1 MKTTL
6 LINESQKRMI
16 LKESIVDNIRKS
28 IEEGYEYT
36 AKVLSDVKKDYGLN
50 LEFLITWGASIGG
63 FIAPVGDF
71 VQGKYP
77 QITDIELSLIL
88 TGIIAVHYLDNKK
101 QIEKILLKI
110 KEEGLS
116 EVFKVGLDKSNELKD
131 VLFNFLESL
140 NITFFKV
147 SKMMSYAFI
156 VPILLMIFS
165 MVKSNNLNVSDAKE
179 VALRIIGSGIV
190 SLSGIVVRDL
200 VTKIIKRFK
209 D

>member
-1 MKTTL
+1 MKTTII
-6 LINESQKRMI
+6 INEQQKKLI

-36 AKVLSDVKKDYGLN
+36 TKVLSDVKKDYGLN

-116 EVFKVGLDKSNELKD
+116 DVFKVGLKKSNELKNT
-131 VLFNFLESL
+131 LFNFLESL
-140 NITFFKV
+140 NITLFKV
-147 SKMMSYAFI
+147 SKIMSYAFI
-156 VPILLMIFS
+156 VPILLMIFN
-165 MVKSNNLNVSDAKE
+165 MVKSGQISTSDAKE
-179 VALRIIGSGIV
+179 ITIRIVGSGVV

-200 VTKIIKRFK
+200 VTKLIKRFR

>member
-116 EVFKVGLDKSNELKD
+116 DVFKVGLDKSNELKD

-200 VTKIIKRFK
+200 VTKLIKRFK

>member
-1 MKTTL
+1 MKTTII
-6 LINESQKRMI
+6 INEQQKKLI

-36 AKVLSDVKKDYGLN
+36 TKVLSDVKKDYGLN

-116 EVFKVGLDKSNELKD
+116 DVFKVGLKKSNELKNT
-131 VLFNFLESL
+131 LFNFLESL
-140 NITFFKV
+140 NITLFKV
-147 SKMMSYAFI
+147 SKIMSYAFI
-156 VPILLMIFS
+156 VPILLMIFN
-165 MVKSNNLNVSDAKE
+165 MVKSGQISPSDAKE
-179 VALRIIGSGIV
+179 ITIRIVGSGVV

-200 VTKIIKRFK
+200 VTKLIKRFR

>member
-6 LINESQKRMI
+6 LITESQKRMI

-71 VQGKYP
+71 VQGKFP
-77 QITDIELSLIL
+77 QISDIELSLIL

-116 EVFKVGLDKSNELKD
+116 DVFKVGLDKSNELKE

-165 MVKSNNLNVSDAKE
+165 MVKSNNLNISDAKE
-179 VALRIIGSGIV
+179 VALRIVGSGIV

-200 VTKIIKRFK
+200 VTKLIKRFR

>member
-1 MKTTL
+1 MKTTII
-6 LINESQKRMI
+6 INEQQKKLI

-28 IEEGYEYT
+28 IEEGYEYST
-36 AKVLSDVKKDYGLN
+36 KVLSEVKKDYGLN
-50 LEFLITWGASIGG
+50 LDFLITWGASIGG
-63 FIAPVGDF
+63 FMSPIGEF
-71 VQGKYP
+71 VQGRYP
-77 QITDIELSLIL
+77 SLTDVELSLIL

-101 QIEKILLKI
+101 DIEKILLKI

-116 EVFKVGLDKSNELKD
+116 EAFKVGLKKSNELKNT
-131 VLFNFLESL
+131 LFNFLESL

-156 VPILLMIFS
+156 VPILLMIFN
-165 MVKSNNLNVSDAKE
+165 MVKSGQISPSDAKE
-179 VALRIIGSGIV
+179 ITVRIIGSGVV

-200 VTKIIKRFK
+200 VTKLIKRFR

>member
-28 IEEGYEYT
+28 VEEGYEYT

-116 EVFKVGLDKSNELKD
+116 DVFKVGLDKSNELKD

-200 VTKIIKRFK
+200 VTKLIKRFK

>member
-6 LINESQKRMI
+6 LITESQKRMI

-36 AKVLSDVKKDYGLN
+36 AKVLSEVKKDYGLN

-88 TGIIAVHYLDNKK
+88 TGIIAIHYLDNKK

-116 EVFKVGLDKSNELKD
+116 DVFKVGLDKSNELKD

-200 VTKIIKRFK
+200 VTKLIKRFK

>member
-6 LINESQKRMI
+6 LITESQKRMI

-71 VQGKYP
+71 VQGKFP
-77 QITDIELSLIL
+77 QISDIELSLIL

-101 QIEKILLKI
+101 EIEKILLKI

-116 EVFKVGLDKSNELKD
+116 DVFKVGLNKSNELKE

-165 MVKSNNLNVSDAKE
+165 MVKSNNLNLSDAKE
-179 VALRIIGSGIV
+179 VALRIVGSGVV

-200 VTKIIKRFK
+200 ITKLIKRFK

>member
-77 QITDIELSLIL
+77 QISDVELSLIL

-116 EVFKVGLDKSNELKD
+116 DVFKVGLDKSNELKE

-179 VALRIIGSGIV
+179 VALRIVGSGIV

-200 VTKIIKRFK
+200 VTKLIKRFR

>member
-1 MKTTL
+1 MKTTII
-6 LINESQKRMI
+6 INEQQKKLI

-28 IEEGYEYT
+28 IEEGYEYST
-36 AKVLSDVKKDYGLN
+36 KVLSEVKKDYGLN
-50 LEFLITWGASIGG
+50 LDFLITWGASIGG
-63 FIAPVGDF
+63 FISPIGEF
-71 VQGKYP
+71 VQGRYP
-77 QITDIELSLIL
+77 SLTDVELSLIL

-101 QIEKILLKI
+101 DIEKILLKI

-116 EVFKVGLDKSNELKD
+116 EAFKVGLKKSNELKNT
-131 VLFNFLESL
+131 LFNFLESL

-156 VPILLMIFS
+156 VPILLMIFN
-165 MVKSNNLNVSDAKE
+165 MVKSGQISPSDAKE
-179 VALRIIGSGIV
+179 ITVRIIGSGVV

-200 VTKIIKRFK
+200 VTKLIKRFR

>member
-6 LINESQKRMI
+6 LITESQKRMI

-71 VQGKYP
+71 VQGKFP
-77 QITDIELSLIL
+77 QISDVELSLIL

-116 EVFKVGLDKSNELKD
+116 DVFKVGLDKSNELKD
-131 VLFNFLESL
+131 TLFNFLESL

-165 MVKSNNLNVSDAKE
+165 MVKSNNLNLSDAKE
-179 VALRIIGSGIV
+179 VALRIVGSGVV

-200 VTKIIKRFK
+200 ITKLIKRFK

>member
-1 MKTTL
+1 MKTTII
-6 LINESQKRMI
+6 INEQQKKLI

-28 IEEGYEYT
+28 IEEGYEYST
-36 AKVLSDVKKDYGLN
+36 KVLSEVKKDYGLN
-50 LEFLITWGASIGG
+50 LDFLITWGASIGG
-63 FIAPVGDF
+63 FISPIGEF
-71 VQGKYP
+71 VQGRYP
-77 QITDIELSLIL
+77 SLTDVELSLIL

-101 QIEKILLKI
+101 DIEKILLKI

-116 EVFKVGLDKSNELKD
+116 EAFKVGLKKSNELKNT
-131 VLFNFLESL
+131 LFNFLESL

-156 VPILLMIFS
+156 VPILLMIFN
-165 MVKSNNLNVSDAKE
+165 MVKSGQISPSDAKE
-179 VALRIIGSGIV
+179 ITVRIIGSGVV

-200 VTKIIKRFK
+200 ITKLIKRFK

>member
-6 LINESQKRMI
+6 LITESQKRMI

-71 VQGKYP
+71 VQGKFP
-77 QITDIELSLIL
+77 QISDIELSLIL

-101 QIEKILLKI
+101 EIEKILQKI
-110 KEEGLS
+110 KEDGLS
-116 EVFKVGLDKSNELKD
+116 DAFKLGLKKSNELKD
-131 VLFNFLESL
+131 TLFKFLESL

-165 MVKSNNLNVSDAKE
+165 MVKSNNLNLSDAKE
-179 VALRIIGSGIV
+179 VALRIVGSGVV

-200 VTKIIKRFK
+200 ITKLIKRFK

>member
-6 LINESQKRMI
+6 LINESQKRTI

-71 VQGKYP
+71 VQGKFP
-77 QITDIELSLIL
+77 QISDIELSLIL

-116 EVFKVGLDKSNELKD
+116 DVFKVGLDKSNELKE

-165 MVKSNNLNVSDAKE
+165 MVKSNNLNISDAKE
-179 VALRIIGSGIV
+179 VALRIVGSGIV

-200 VTKIIKRFK
+200 VTKLIKRFR

>member
-36 AKVLSDVKKDYGLN
+36 AKVLSDVKKDYGVN

-63 FIAPVGDF
+63 FIAPIGEF
-71 VQGKYP
+71 IQGRHP
-77 QITDIELSLIL
+77 EISEVELSLIL

-101 QIEKILLKI
+101 EIEKILQKI
-110 KEEGLS
+110 KEDGLS
-116 EVFKVGLDKSNELKD
+116 DAFKLGLKKSNELKD
-131 VLFNFLESL
+131 TLFKFLESL

-156 VPILLMIFS
+156 VPILLMLFN
-165 MVKSNNLNVSDAKE
+165 MVKSSEINVSDAKE
-179 VALRIIGSGIV
+179 IALRIVGSGIV

-200 VTKIIKRFK
+200 ITKLIKRFK

>member
-1 MKTTL
+1 MKTTII
-6 LINESQKRMI
+6 INEQQKKLI

-28 IEEGYEYT
+28 IEEGYEYST
-36 AKVLSDVKKDYGLN
+36 KVLSEVKKDYGLN
-50 LEFLITWGASIGG
+50 LDFLITWGASIGG
-63 FIAPVGDF
+63 FISPIGEF

-77 QITDIELSLIL
+77 SLTDVELSLIL

-101 QIEKILLKI
+101 DIEKILLKI

-116 EVFKVGLDKSNELKD
+116 EAFKVGLKKSNELKNT
-131 VLFNFLESL
+131 LFNFLESL

-156 VPILLMIFS
+156 VPILLMIFN
-165 MVKSNNLNVSDAKE
+165 MVKSGQISPSDAKE
-179 VALRIIGSGIV
+179 ITVRIIGSGVV

-200 VTKIIKRFK
+200 VTKLIKRFR

>member
-1 MKTTL
+1 MKTTII
-6 LINESQKRMI
+6 INEQQKKLI

-28 IEEGYEYT
+28 IEEGYEYST
-36 AKVLSDVKKDYGLN
+36 KVLSEVKKDYGLN
-50 LEFLITWGASIGG
+50 LDFLITWGASIGG
-63 FIAPVGDF
+63 FISPIGEF
-71 VQGKYP
+71 VQGRYP
-77 QITDIELSLIL
+77 SLTDVELSLIL

-101 QIEKILLKI
+101 DIEKILLKI

-116 EVFKVGLDKSNELKD
+116 EAFKVGLKKSNELKNT
-131 VLFNFLESL
+131 LFNFLESL

-156 VPILLMIFS
+156 VPILLMIFN
-165 MVKSNNLNVSDAKE
+165 MVKSGQISPSDAKE
-179 VALRIIGSGIV
+179 ITLRIIGSGVV

-200 VTKIIKRFK
+200 VTKLIKRFR

>member
-63 FIAPVGDF
+63 FIAPIGDF
-71 VQGKYP
+71 IQGKNP
-77 QITDIELSLIL
+77 QISDVELSLIL

-116 EVFKVGLDKSNELKD
+116 DVFKVGLDKSNELKD
-131 VLFNFLESL
+131 TLFNFLESL

-165 MVKSNNLNVSDAKE
+165 MVKSNNLNISDAKE
-179 VALRIIGSGIV
+179 VALRIIGSGVI

-200 VTKIIKRFK
+200 ITKLIKRFR

>member
-1 MKTTL
+1 MKTTII
-6 LINESQKRMI
+6 INEQQKKLI

-36 AKVLSDVKKDYGLN
+36 AKVLSDVKKDYGVN

-63 FIAPVGDF
+63 FIAPIGEF
-71 VQGKYP
+71 IQGRYP
-77 QITDIELSLIL
+77 EISEVELSLIL

-101 QIEKILLKI
+101 EIEKILQKI
-110 KEEGLS
+110 KEDGLS
-116 EVFKVGLDKSNELKD
+116 DAFKLGLKKSNELKD
-131 VLFNFLESL
+131 TLFNFLESL

-156 VPILLMIFS
+156 VPILLMLFN
-165 MVKSNNLNVSDAKE
+165 MVKSHEINVSDAKE
-179 VALRIIGSGIV
+179 IALRIVGSGIV

-200 VTKIIKRFK
+200 VTKLIKRFK

>member
-6 LINESQKRMI
+6 LINKSQKRMI

-28 IEEGYEYT
+28 VEEGYEYT
-36 AKVLSDVKKDYGLN
+36 TKVLSDVKKDYGLN

-101 QIEKILLKI
+101 QIQKILLKI

-116 EVFKVGLDKSNELKD
+116 DVFKVGLDKSNELKD
-131 VLFNFLESL
+131 ALFNFLESL

-179 VALRIIGSGIV
+179 VTLRIIGSGIV

-200 VTKIIKRFK
+200 VTKIIKRFRN
-209 D
+209 

>member
-6 LINESQKRMI
+6 LITESQKRMI

-36 AKVLSDVKKDYGLN
+36 AKVLSEVKKDYGLN

-88 TGIIAVHYLDNKK
+88 TGIIAIHYLDNKK

-116 EVFKVGLDKSNELKD
+116 DVFKVGLDKSNELKD

-165 MVKSNNLNVSDAKE
+165 MVKSNNLNVPDAKE

-200 VTKIIKRFK
+200 ISKLIKRFR

>member
-63 FIAPVGDF
+63 FIAPIGDF
-71 VQGKYP
+71 IQGKNP
-77 QITDIELSLIL
+77 QISDVELSLIL

-116 EVFKVGLDKSNELKD
+116 DVFKVGLDKSNELKD
-131 VLFNFLESL
+131 TLFNFLESL

-165 MVKSNNLNVSDAKE
+165 MVKSNNLNISDAKE
-179 VALRIIGSGIV
+179 VALRIIGSGVV

-200 VTKIIKRFK
+200 ITKLIKRFR

>member
-116 EVFKVGLDKSNELKD
+116 DVFKVGLDKSNELKD
-131 VLFNFLESL
+131 TLFNFLESL

-179 VALRIIGSGIV
+179 VALRIIGSGVV

-200 VTKIIKRFK
+200 ITKLIKRFR

>member
-6 LINESQKRMI
+6 LITESQKRMI

-36 AKVLSDVKKDYGLN
+36 AKLLSDVKKDYGLN

-71 VQGKYP
+71 VQGKFP
-77 QITDIELSLIL
+77 QISDIELSLIL

-101 QIEKILLKI
+101 EIEKILLKI

-116 EVFKVGLDKSNELKD
+116 DVFKVGLNKSNELKE

-165 MVKSNNLNVSDAKE
+165 MVKSNNLNLSDAKE
-179 VALRIIGSGIV
+179 VALRIVGSGVV

-200 VTKIIKRFK
+200 ITKLIKRFR

>member
-1 MKTTL
+1 MKTTII
-6 LINESQKRMI
+6 INEQQKKLI

-28 IEEGYEYT
+28 IEEGYEYST
-36 AKVLSDVKKDYGLN
+36 KVLSEVKKDYGLN
-50 LEFLITWGASIGG
+50 LDFLITWGASIGG
-63 FIAPVGDF
+63 FISPIGEF

-77 QITDIELSLIL
+77 SLTDVELSLIL

-101 QIEKILLKI
+101 EIGKILLKI

-116 EVFKVGLDKSNELKD
+116 DAFKVGLKKSNELKD
-131 VLFNFLESL
+131 TLFNFLESL

-156 VPILLMIFS
+156 VPILLMLFN
-165 MVKSNNLNVSDAKE
+165 MVKSGQISPSDAKE
-179 VALRIIGSGIV
+179 IALRIVGSGIV

-200 VTKIIKRFK
+200 VTKLIKRFK

>member
-200 VTKIIKRFK
+200 VTKLIKRFR

>member
-6 LINESQKRMI
+6 LITESQKRMI

-63 FIAPVGDF
+63 FIAPIGEF
-71 VQGKYP
+71 IQGRYP
-77 QITDIELSLIL
+77 EISEVELSLIL
-88 TGIIAVHYLDNKK
+88 TGIISVHYLDNKK
-101 QIEKILLKI
+101 EIEKILQKI
-110 KEEGLS
+110 KEDGLS
-116 EVFKVGLDKSNELKD
+116 DAFKLGLKKSNELKD
-131 VLFNFLESL
+131 TLFKFLESL

-156 VPILLMIFS
+156 VPILLMLFN
-165 MVKSNNLNVSDAKE
+165 MVKSSEINVSDAKE
-179 VALRIIGSGIV
+179 IALRIVGSGIV

-200 VTKIIKRFK
+200 ITKLIKRFK

>member
-1 MKTTL
+1 
-6 LINESQKRMI
+6 
-16 LKESIVDNIRKS
+16 
-28 IEEGYEYT
+28 
-36 AKVLSDVKKDYGLN
+36 VKKDYGLN

-116 EVFKVGLDKSNELKD
+116 DVFKVGLDKSNELKD

-200 VTKIIKRFK
+200 ISKLIKRFR

>member
-71 VQGKYP
+71 VQGKFP
-77 QITDIELSLIL
+77 QISDIELSLIL

-101 QIEKILLKI
+101 EIEKILLKI

-116 EVFKVGLDKSNELKD
+116 DVFKVGLNKSNELKE

-165 MVKSNNLNVSDAKE
+165 MVKSNNLNLSDAKE
-179 VALRIIGSGIV
+179 VALRIVGSGVV

-200 VTKIIKRFK
+200 ITKLIKRFR

>member
-6 LINESQKRMI
+6 LITESQKRMI

-71 VQGKYP
+71 VQGKFP
-77 QITDIELSLIL
+77 QISDIELSLIL

-116 EVFKVGLDKSNELKD
+116 DVFKVGLDKSNELKD
-131 VLFNFLESL
+131 TLFNFLESL

-165 MVKSNNLNVSDAKE
+165 MVKSNNLNLSDAKE
-179 VALRIIGSGIV
+179 VALRIVGSGVV

-200 VTKIIKRFK
+200 ITKLIKRFR

>member
-36 AKVLSDVKKDYGLN
+36 AKVLSDVKKDYGVN

-63 FIAPVGDF
+63 FIAPIGEF
-71 VQGKYP
+71 IQGRYP
-77 QITDIELSLIL
+77 EISEVELSLIL

-101 QIEKILLKI
+101 EIEKILQKI
-110 KEEGLS
+110 KEDGLS
-116 EVFKVGLDKSNELKD
+116 DAFKLGLKKSNE
-131 VLFNFLESL
+131 
-140 NITFFKV
+140 FKV

-156 VPILLMIFS
+156 VPILLMLFN
-165 MVKSNNLNVSDAKE
+165 MVKSREINVSDAKE
-179 VALRIIGSGIV
+179 ISLRIVGSGIV

-200 VTKIIKRFK
+200 VTKLIKRFK

>member
-71 VQGKYP
+71 VQGKFP
-77 QITDIELSLIL
+77 QISDIELSLIL

-116 EVFKVGLDKSNELKD
+116 DVFKVGLDKSNELKE

-179 VALRIIGSGIV
+179 VALRIVGSGIV

-200 VTKIIKRFK
+200 VTKLIKRFR

>member
-1 MKTTL
+1 MKTTII
-6 LINESQKRMI
+6 INEQQKKLI

-28 IEEGYEYT
+28 IEEGYEYST
-36 AKVLSDVKKDYGLN
+36 KVLSEVKKDYGLN
-50 LEFLITWGASIGG
+50 LDFLITWGASIGG
-63 FIAPVGDF
+63 FISPIGEF

-77 QITDIELSLIL
+77 SLTDVELSLIL

-101 QIEKILLKI
+101 EIGKILLKI

-116 EVFKVGLDKSNELKD
+116 DAFKVGLKKSNELKD
-131 VLFNFLESL
+131 TLFNFLESL

-156 VPILLMIFS
+156 VPILLMLFN
-165 MVKSNNLNVSDAKE
+165 MVKSGQISPSDAKE
-179 VALRIIGSGIV
+179 ITVRIIGSGVV

-200 VTKIIKRFK
+200 VTKLIKRFK